1 LSTGPCKTAIM
12 GRVGTFET
20 TGSVLYENKIE
31 KIVFFLNKARFTSEA
46 HKSQTP
52 GHPGN

>member
-1 LSTGPCKTAIM
+1 VPHKTTIF
-12 GRVGTFET
+12 GRVGNFQI
-20 TGSVLYENKIE
+20 TGSMLYENKIG
-31 KIVFFLNKARFTSEA
+31 KFVFFLNKARFTSQA